1 MGFRLHH
8 HGHSG
13 SVKFLQIC
21 TPNNRLSAASSR
33 IPFKHRGYR
42 QARPPGGPQT
52 GSTMFMF
59 RSPKWQRIQTRI
71 DRGLQCLLQRT
82 HWHYACY
89 LPPRPGWLVS
99 HMHRL
104 YYRGIT
110 LAPRQVAV
118 LKTLPRNAIL
128 VCVTKRKS
136 LFQWIFYHSR
146 YYGAHMRVPTVAFD
160 YTVYLYQPLSR
171 IFRMLLA
178 RLDYFCRHFNFP
190 DPYASGYYQDML
202 KRRATFFLS
211 LVEPGGFHRRFV
223 KEKTDPIAFL
233 LNYQTTTDRPI
244 YLVPHLM
251 IFEKD
256 PERTTPSLW
265 KHLFGYEKT
274 LGFFRRLKALIKKPG
289 RTFVELST
297 PVDLKTF
304 MQHPEVRD
312 RSRAYQ
318 ALLLRRN
325 LLLQINRHRQSIV
338 GPILKNRLELKE
350 AVLTSAR
357 LQHFIRG
364 QAEREDQPVTK
375 LHKKAETYFEEI
387 AANYRIGTIKILAR
401 VLTWIINTMF
411 DGFIVDQEGLDRLKT
426 MSQRGP
432 LILLPCHKSHIDY
445 LMLSYIMYHNNM
457 PCPHIVA
464 GKNLSFW
471 PLGPIFRRAGAFFMR
486 RTFKGQPLYAAV
498 FAAYVQ
504 MLLKEGFNI
513 EVFIEGGRSRTGKLL
528 SPKTGLLSILIEAYQ
543 LGACDDLMLSPIYI
557 GYDKVPEEKAYLH
570 ELEGGAKE
578 PESLMQVIKAR
589 KVLKK
594 RFGKIYIE
602 FHGPISLANLI
613 RENALELETM
623 TRPEIS
629 AFCRN
634 IGHRTIH
641 AINRVA
647 VINPHAITAAALLNH
662 ANQAFTLAKLQR
674 AADTYLNHLQFHQ
687 VKLADT
693 LIVDPERAIVQAFDS
708 YLQRKFVEAVDKKMI
723 AAEASPRYRINND
736 KRPILEYYKNNCVA
750 CFVPAAFTAL
760 AIFECDAFQFSAT
773 DLHHSYRFLQ
783 DFFKYEFSYDQENP
797 AAWQVRKNIKAFIND
812 AILIPHPN
820 LPDTY
825 NMTSAGYRKLKR
837 FSGFLRSYFESYHI
851 TLDQLAR
858 QKPGELARKDQ
869 LKKIAAH
876 GARLARNGEIECNE
890 ALSRVNFSNALMFF
904 QSRGIRSRE
913 DEAAIAHYHEPLQRY
928 LRFLT

>member
-1 MGFRLHH
+1 M
-8 HGHSG
+8 
-13 SVKFLQIC
+13 V
-21 TPNNRLSAASSR
+21 
-33 IPFKHRGYR
+33 
-42 QARPPGGPQT
+42 
-52 GSTMFMF
+52 MF
-59 RSPKWQRIQTRI
+59 RSPKWQRIQARI
-71 DRGLQCLLQRT
+71 DRLIQCLLKRT
-82 HWHYACY
+82 YHHYACY
-89 LPPRPGWLVS
+89 LPPVPSWLLS
-99 HMHRL
+99 HLQRL
-104 YYRGIT
+104 FYRGIT
-110 LAPRQVAV
+110 LAPSQYAV

-136 LFQWIFYHSR
+136 LFQWLFYHSR
-146 YYGAHMRVPTVAFD
+146 YGSKRMRLPTVAFD

-190 DPYASGYYQDML
+190 DPYASGYYQEML
-202 KRRATFFLS
+202 DRRETFFLS

-233 LNYQTTTDRPI
+233 LDYQTATERPV

-256 PERTTPSLW
+256 PEKATPSLW
-265 KHLFGYEKT
+265 KHLFGYEKA
-274 LGFFRRLKALIKKPG
+274 LGFARRIAALVKKPG

-304 MQHPEVRD
+304 IQHPQVRD

-325 LLLQINRHRQSIV
+325 LLLQINRHRQSIL
-338 GPILKNRLELKE
+338 GPVLKSRLELKE
-350 AVLTSAR
+350 AVLTSSHV
-357 LQHFIRG
+357 QTFIRE
-364 QAEREDQPVTK
+364 QAETEDQPVNK
-375 LHKKAETYFEEI
+375 LHRKAEAYFEEI
-387 AANYRIGTIKILAR
+387 AADYRIGMINILEKM
-401 VLTWIINTMF
+401 LTWIIKTMF
-411 DGFIVDQEGLDRLKT
+411 DGFIVDHEGLDRLKT

-432 LILLPCHKSHIDY
+432 LVLLPCHKSHIDY
-445 LMLSYIMYHNNM
+445 LMLSYIMFHNNM

-471 PLGPIFRRAGAFFMR
+471 PMGPIFRRSGAFFMR

-498 FAAYVQ
+498 FAAYVHR
-504 MLLKEGFNI
+504 LLKEGFNI

-528 SPKTGLLSILIEAYQ
+528 SPKTGLLSILLEAYQ
-543 LGACDDLMLSPIYI
+543 LGACDDLMLSPIFI

-570 ELEGGAKE
+570 ELEGGKKE
-578 PESLMQVIKAR
+578 PESLRQVIRAH

-602 FHGPISLANLI
+602 FHDPVSLSELL
-613 RENALELETM
+613 RENALDLSAM
-623 TRPEIS
+623 SRGDIS
-629 AFCRN
+629 AFCRS

-647 VINPHAITAAALLNH
+647 VINPHAVTAAALLNLAGH
-662 ANQAFTLAKLQR
+662 AFTLPKLQR
-674 AADTYLNHLQFHQ
+674 AADTYLNHLHFHQ
-687 VKLADT
+687 VTLADT
-693 LIVDPERAIVQAFDS
+693 LIVDPERAIEQAFDS
-708 YLQRKFVEAVDKKMI
+708 YRQRKFVEPVDKKAM
-723 AAEASPRYRINND
+723 AAEDPPRFRIHND
-736 KRPILEYYKNNCVA
+736 KRPSLEYYKNNCVA

-760 AIFECDAFQFSAT
+760 SIFERDAFQFSAT
-773 DLHHSYRFLQ
+773 ELHRCYRFLQ
-783 DFFKYEFSYDQENP
+783 EIFKYEFSYDLENP
-797 AAWQVRKNIKAFIND
+797 AEWHVRKNVKAFIND

-825 NMTSAGYRKLKR
+825 NITSAGYRKLKL
-837 FSGFLRSYFESYHI
+837 FSCFLRSYFESYRI
-851 TLDQLAR
+851 TLSQLAQ
-858 QKPGELARKDQ
+858 QKTGEIPRKEQ

-876 GARLARNGEIECNE
+876 GARLAKSGEVECNE

-904 QSRGIRSRE
+904 QSRGIHSRE
-913 DEAAIAHYHEPLQRY
+913 DEAAIAQFREPLQRY
-928 LRFLT
+928 LRFLN